1 MTNAGPFGNL
11 PRQVRVR
18 DMTLRDGLQSLPQVL
33 PLAAK
38 LELYDA
44 LAKANV
50 TDFQVTSFMNPARVP
65 QLADAEAFWRALE
78 GKPGR
83 RDVLIANPRGLD
95 RAIAAN
101 ALEVETVVSASA
113 AYNLKNTHRSR
124 EESMAEIVAMTKI
137 AQDAGV
143 RFSASLA
150 NCFHCFFEGR
160 IESGLVV
167 DMIGR
172 LAETGITE
180 IGLADT
186 TGFATPDAVYELFA
200 RAKGAYP
207 AVTFG
212 AHLHDTQGRGLANA
226 VAALQAG
233 VDWFDAAL
241 AGLGGS
247 PFTPGVGGNLS
258 LEMLVDTLTEMDI
271 ATGIDPAL
279 AIEAGKA
286 AARLIGGSGGTAP
299 AAA

>member
-1 MTNAGPFGNL
+1 MTAGPFGNL
-11 PRQVRVR
+11 PRRVRIR

-33 PLAAK
+33 PLAVK
-38 LELYDA
+38 LELYEA

-65 QLADAEAFWRALE
+65 QLADAEALWQALE
-78 GKPGR
+78 GRPGH

-101 ALEVETVVSASA
+101 AREVETVISASA

-124 EESMAEIVAMTKI
+124 EDSMAEIVAMTKV
-137 AQDAGV
+137 AHDAGV
-143 RFSASLA
+143 QFSASVA

-160 IESGLVV
+160 IDSGLAL

-172 LAETGITE
+172 LTELGMTE

-186 TGFATPDAVYELFA
+186 TGYATPDTVYDLFA
-200 RAKGAYP
+200 RAKAAYP
-207 AVTFG
+207 TVAFG

-233 VDWFDAAL
+233 IDWFDAAL

-258 LEMLVDTLTEMDI
+258 LEMLVDTLGEMGI
-271 ATGIDPAL
+271 ATGIDPGL

-286 AARLIGGSGGTAP
+286 AARLVGSGGTTP